1 MLIAKIENNKITIKD
16 YRAMFPNVSFPSTGP
31 DAQWMQDNGCMGVTV
46 FKPHDRVT
54 QKLVDVEP
62 YIEDGQVFT
71 VSVAPL
77 SSEEIEANQAAAATA
92 AREQAKAERQA
103 TVDAIKVTTAAG
115 HTFDGDETSQT
126 RMARAILAL
135 QATGTPS
142 VSWVLADNTVIQ
154 ATAAELIEALAL
166 AGAAQAAVWV
176 IE

>member
-1 MLIAKIENNKITIKD
+1 
-16 YRAMFPNVSFPSTGP
+16 MFYCNEDKFGLTFDEVRRMYPEISFPANSPLTGGPVSSYEPTPTP
-31 DAQWMQDNGCMGVTV
+31 DYDPVTHHAVEVRPVNG
-46 FKPHDRVT
+46 
-54 QKLVDVEP
+54 L
-62 YIEDGQVFT
+62 QVWE
-71 VSVAPL
+71 VHALPPEQVA
-77 SSEEIEANQAAAATA
+77 ENQAAAATA

-103 TVDAIKVTTAAG
+103 TVDAIKVTTTSG

-142 VSWVLADNTVIQ
+142 VAWVLADNTVIQ